1 MTERPAQPVPMS
13 LDVRLATIADLVA
26 DVQATCLD
34 LSDSADGDNWFV
46 LGTLDRIVAAV
57 ALGRHDQVEAEIRA
71 AYESAEHTHAP
82 DLFRADAA
90 DWHAVLVTGFD
101 PGHRLDVL
109 NTP

>member
-13 LDVRLATIADLVA
+13 FDVRLATIRDLVK
-26 DVQATCLD
+26 DVQTTCVD
-34 LSDSADGDNWFV
+34 VTDGPAGDNWWV
-46 LGTLDRIVAAV
+46 LTVLDRIVAATT
-57 ALGRHDQVEAEIRA
+57 LGRHDQVEAEIRA

-90 DWHAVLVTGFD
+90 DWHAVLVTGLD

-109 NTP
+109 NIP

>member
-1 MTERPAQPVPMS
+1 MNARPAQPVPMS
-13 LDVRLATIADLVA
+13 GDVRLATIANLVK
-26 DVQATCLD
+26 DVQTTCVD
-34 LSDSADGDNWFV
+34 VTDGPAGDNWFV

-57 ALGRHDQVEAEIRA
+57 TLGRHDQVGAEIRA
-71 AYESAEHTHAP
+71 AYESAERTHAP

-90 DWHAVLVTGFD
+90 DWHAVLVTGVD